1 MPLDMVHEDI
11 AYVSGYAHVRS
22 DDRKDT
28 LDAFGHLAVYID
40 MGTVGCRNIDQ
51 EPFPVTVRFL
61 FLFPGP
67 YRDGLS
73 RRVAGR
79 FCGGRGFRF
88 RLSRTLDG
96 NLPDNDILE
105 DVLIH
110 LHLFLCHGCFSL
122 SLTISSSASSARPLP
137 SSCLAGG
144 GSRVQRKKARWE
156 WVISFS

>member
-1 MPLDMVHEDI
+1 MPLDVVHEDI

-79 FCGGRGFRF
+79 FCV
-88 RLSRTLDG
+88 S
-96 NLPDNDILE
+96 LPKTGISPTM
-105 DVLIH
+105 I
-110 LHLFLCHGCFSL
+110 SL
-122 SLTISSSASSARPLP
+122 RMSSSTSTFFFVMAVS
-137 SSCLAGG
+137 
-144 GSRVQRKKARWE
+144 V
-156 WVISFS
+156 